1 MDKVLSFLSGFN
13 IQTIITLGVMMWYF
27 GRHIEQKILLLEFD
41 LKQQGARTD
50 RLYEMFVDLLKEKQK

>member
-1 MDKVLSFLSGFN
+1 MDKVLTFLSGFN